1 VIQTKKWVSAIV
13 CKIIRVAFQQAWRDG
28 LIEENPAAKVK
39 TLRQPDGQRER
50 RAFTVEELRKLL
62 ADAQGEWRGLILAG
76 LYGGQRLGDVASLQ
90 WESVNLKTAT
100 LTLTTQKT
108 SRRQILPIPTPLLHW
123 LKEAESKGT
132 AETKYVFPTAKAWLK
147 GGQRVGT
154 LSNQFQKLMADAGL
168 APKRS
173 HTQTKQGRNGT
184 REVSELSFHS
194 LRHTLTSLMKSAGV
208 SPAIVQEFVGHDSK
222 AVSQNYTHIDT
233 ETLRRAAETL
243 PNIEGPIDASQKSQ
257 I

>member
-1 VIQTKKWVSAIV
+1 V
-13 CKIIRVAFQQAWRDG
+13 
-28 LIEENPAAKVK
+28 
-39 TLRQPDGQRER
+39 
-50 RAFTVEELRKLL
+50 
-62 ADAQGEWRGLILAG
+62 
-76 LYGGQRLGDVASLQ
+76 
-90 WESVNLKTAT
+90 
-100 LTLTTQKT
+100 
-108 SRRQILPIPTPLLHW
+108 
-123 LKEAESKGT
+123 SKGT